1 MQKVFEFFREN
12 KFDSAGV
19 SVKFAEMFDAKED
32 VFGIHYSRIYDKI
45 ASKIVDTIDPD
56 LTYQPM
62 INAISANPD
71 KKEISRVFSILVEL
85 MRLKELYITSSKWP
99 LILWDEYY
107 DDGTPTTLNW
117 ELVTRNY
124 GTTVYTH
131 DLLTESQSV
140 IKSSQQTVSIKSG
153 S

>member
-1 MQKVFEFFREN
+1 
-12 KFDSAGV
+12 
-19 SVKFAEMFDAKED
+19 
-32 VFGIHYSRIYDKI
+32 
-45 ASKIVDTIDPD
+45 
-56 LTYQPM
+56 M

-85 MRLKELYITSSKWP
+85 MRLRQLYITSSKWP

-117 ELVTRNY
+117 ELIARNY

-131 DLLTESQSV
+131 DLLTESESV
-140 IKSSQQTVSIKSG
+140 IQSSQQTVSVKSG